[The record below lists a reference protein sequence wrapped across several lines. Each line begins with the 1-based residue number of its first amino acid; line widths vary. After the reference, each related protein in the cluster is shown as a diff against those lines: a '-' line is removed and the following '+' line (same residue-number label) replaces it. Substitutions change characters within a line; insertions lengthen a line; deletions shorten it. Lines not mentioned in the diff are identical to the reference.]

1 MFSVGFGMARRS
13 GFSSFLAPQLLEDG
27 YSAIPS
33 TGEPGVSSPERVEF
47 VENPAVES
55 IRAFFNDAE
64 AELIS
69 ISLRPVYVVVNAVR
83 DEVVVY
89 QPGQQ

>member
-27 YSAIPS
+27 YSAIPPA
-33 TGEPGVSSPERVEF
+33 GEPGVNSPERVEL
-47 VENPAVES
+47 VEHPAVES

-64 AELIS
+64 AELIT

>member
-1 MFSVGFGMARRS
+1 MARRS
-13 GFSSFLAPQLLEDG
+13 GFSSFLAPQFLVDG
-27 YSAIPS
+27 YSVIPS
-33 TGEPGVSSPERVEF
+33 TVEPEVSSSERVEF

-55 IRAFFNDAE
+55 IRAFFNNAE

-69 ISLRPVYVVVNAVR
+69 ISLRPVYIVVNAVR
-83 DEVVVY
+83 DEVVDH

>member
-1 MFSVGFGMARRS
+1 MARRS
-13 GFSSFLAPQLLEDG
+13 GFSSFLAPQLLEVG

-33 TGEPGVSSPERVEF
+33 TGELGVSSPERVES

-55 IRAFFNDAE
+55 IRAFFNNAE

-83 DEVVVY
+83 DEVVVH

>member
-1 MFSVGFGMARRS
+1 MARRS

-33 TGEPGVSSPERVEF
+33 AGEPEVSSPERIGF

-83 DEVVVY
+83 DEVVVH